1 MRTTPS
7 IAAMAAVLLAAC
19 GAQDAASLPKLQI
32 DADRVTV
39 SGISSG
45 AIMAHQVHVAWS
57 RLVDGAGIV
66 SGPPYGCSEGK
77 MDVALK
83 RCVAPKQEGPDTA
96 ALVQV
101 VRDRAA
107 KAQID
112 PVEGIAGDRVWVF
125 HGTGDTVVSESV
137 TAATADLYEALG
149 ADVEREFSQAAA
161 HVFPTLATGGDCGA
175 VVSPFIGKCGYDAAG
190 EIFRRVVGGVQA
202 PAAQATGELVAF
214 DQRPFA
220 AEGADPVL
228 GGKGFL
234 YIPPQCKSGSCGLHI
249 AFHGC
254 QQSEQQ
260 VGDAFAA
267 GAGYNAWAD
276 AADVVVLYPQT
287 RSSMMPLNPK
297 ACWDWWGVTGAE
309 FDTRQGAQLRWLAN
323 VLAALGVKV

>member
-1 MRTTPS
+1 MRATLP
-7 IAAMAAVLLAAC
+7 AVTLFAVALSAC
-19 GAQDAASLPKLQI
+19 AESAPPLPGLKL
-32 DADRVTV
+32 DGDRVTV

-57 RLVDGAGIV
+57 RLVDGAAIV

-77 MDVALK
+77 MEVALE
-83 RCVAPKQEGPDTA
+83 RCVAPKQEGPDAA
-96 ALVQV
+96 ALVDV

-107 KAQID
+107 KALID

-125 HGTGDTVVSESV
+125 HGTGDTVVTEPV
-137 TAATADLYEALG
+137 VAATAELYDALG
-149 ADVEREFSQAAA
+149 ANVEREFSQPAA
-161 HVFPTLATGGDCGA
+161 HVFPTLATGGDCGS
-175 VVSPFIGKCGYDAAG
+175 VVSPFIGRCGYDAAG
-190 EIFRRVVGGVQA
+190 EIFRRVVGGAQA
-202 PAAQATGELVAF
+202 PAAKAGGELLAF
-214 DQRPFA
+214 DQRPYA
-220 AEGADPVL
+220 AEDADPVL

-234 YIPPQCKSGSCGLHI
+234 YVPQQCKTGSCGLHI

-254 QQSEQQ
+254 QQSEEQ

-276 AADVVVLYPQT
+276 AASVVVLYPQT
-287 RSSMMPLNPK
+287 RPSMMPLNPK
-297 ACWDWWGVTGAE
+297 GCWDWWGVTGAE